1 MIFFLLLIRE
11 RLQKVSSWGLA
22 FPQKHSECIKMCCK
36 AWAQL
41 VALAINKLV

>member
-22 FPQKHSECIKMCCK
+22 FPQKHGECIKMCCK